1 MGRDALLG
9 GGWLHVRPLLPT
21 TRLQF
26 VGMLGDEKARGRR
39 WYKQTQDGEAL
50 GQNGDA

>member
-21 TRLQF
+21 ARLQF
-26 VGMLGDEKARGRR
+26 GGMLGAEKARGWW
-39 WYKQTQDGEAL
+39 WYKHTQDGEAL